1 MLKDEAILGRMEGD
15 VFLILLKD
23 CTTAEKVKDK
33 VEQIREKL
41 SSIYV
46 GKEIERGCSV
56 SVGAALYPKHGN
68 EFHELLECARK
79 ALNLEKT
86 KGVGRYGMYNEVF
99 ENVYDSKDWDVI
111 FNCHMDSVEAMIFDV
126 VKQWYEWNK

>member
-1 MLKDEAILGRMEGD
+1 MEGD

-86 KGVGRYGMYNEVF
+86 KDILKTDKQCIIDKVTETISNKVLEQKQI
-99 ENVYDSKDWDVI
+99 KDQMPKKSELNAI
-111 FNCHMDSVEAMIFDV
+111 N
-126 VKQWYEWNK
+126 KEWSDELCNY